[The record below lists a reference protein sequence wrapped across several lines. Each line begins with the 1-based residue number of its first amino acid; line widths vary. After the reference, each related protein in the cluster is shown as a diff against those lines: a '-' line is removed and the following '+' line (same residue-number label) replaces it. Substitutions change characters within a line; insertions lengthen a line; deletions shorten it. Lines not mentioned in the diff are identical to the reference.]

1 MKLIAYMINVSYY
14 KSIDSDVLP
23 EILMKKYSG
32 GFSNIKN
39 ISLLPKEDYEQG
51 TILGEEP
58 KENWSIE
65 THYMGK
71 GIKSKKAIYQIAF
84 EPVLE
89 KDESLDDFYLRL
101 RASKDSNNIDYL
113 RYCSKSNLFFYSEP
127 KQRKKKKYCSL
138 ANTAGKFIVEVVKL
152 ENNTVLKS
160 IDVIVKP
167 SSLTYDDYLKMIR
180 DLREIREDI
189 VINNNSK
196 ISVGQRYIDK
206 NNNIEETIKEL
217 QSAINGINNKPKSK
231 LEVQYVKKKYN
242 QINKIT
248 NKTLLE
254 KSIYPYKNTFT
265 SIDYK
270 ESFDLYENRIL
281 KQVLIN
287 LKEKIKEYEEFYEDY
302 IRGEERENSKVRKR
316 FKEITSLSI
325 EEKIQ
330 DLKKKLIERNDLL
343 EKIMKED
350 IKITYSN
357 TDLIIFK
364 NNDFKKYKLG
374 INYDENIKKFVLKF
388 KSSIYKESDNKYF
401 TDIRAGQCNST
412 ISNINTYNSSLDI
425 SLISNNI
432 NEMIFLVN
440 SLEEKK
446 IMYGK
451 ATRILIKFNAE
462 KISKYNGTVY
472 LRINSI
478 QSIDGVPVKV
488 YSIDEKHKF
497 FERYFDDKNDEE
509 NFNMLNSIIKK
520 EEEISNLK
528 KKFNDDDSWSILKEK
543 VDNMLSLDIF
553 KDVKPKEINLLRPTQ
568 IFINDNYYRKAYKVI
583 KKYND
588 KVSIVDMKSPDTILV
603 KSTCDIY
610 EIWCLFKIVQLL
622 IINQKW
628 TLLNSKTVL
637 KDIDNFLNSKN
648 PYEEKEVKFRFN
660 KVLKD
665 GYSIDLTLIYEG
677 RIYYKNNKYK
687 TPDYQFIYEVKNES
701 NEVVNT
707 MRAYLDAKY
716 RNYNNQGDKAY
727 TDDIE
732 NVAINKYIKTFEDTI
747 NKATCSMIVHSYNNE
762 KYVNWGSDNEEREIL
777 IKETGSELKA
787 HGYGAFYL
795 VPSDLSNLNKFLR
808 LLPEYHLK
816 FNSNLG
822 DDENN
827 SLEGYHMCWQCGE
840 VENIDIK
847 IKYTKGGN
855 LKYHYTCNNCNEF
868 WVKNHCLDEKEHK
881 LIKHRDNYHLLKKDT
896 SNPWHLICPIC
907 GNDGIKKG
915 CSNVI
920 NELQLPV
927 LDIDSFNNNQEIAIE
942 ERIPF

>member
-1 MKLIAYMINVSYY
+1 MKLIAHMINVSYY
-14 KSIDSDVLP
+14 KSIDNDVLP

-39 ISLLPKEDYEQG
+39 ISLLPKEDYEEG

-65 THYMGK
+65 THYMGR

-101 RASKDSNNIDYL
+101 RASKGSNNIDYL
-113 RYCSKSNLFFYSEP
+113 RYCNKSNLFFYSEP
-127 KQRKKKKYCSL
+127 KQRKKEKYCSV
-138 ANTAGKFIVEVVKL
+138 ANTAGRFIVEVVKL

-167 SSLTYDDYLKMIR
+167 SSLSYDDYLKMIR

-196 ISVGQRYIDK
+196 ISLGQRYIDK
-206 NNNIEETIKEL
+206 KNNIEEIIKEL

-254 KSIYPYKNTFT
+254 KSMYPYKNTFT

-270 ESFDLYENRIL
+270 ESFDLYENIIL

-287 LKEKIKEYEEFYEDY
+287 LKEKIKEYEEFYDDY
-302 IRGEERENSKVRKR
+302 VSGEERENAKVRNR
-316 FKEITSLSI
+316 FKTMTSISI
-325 EEKIQ
+325 EERKDELDKRIMKYTQ
-330 DLKKKLIERNDLL
+330 HL
-343 EKIMKED
+343 EKIV
-350 IKITYSN
+350 N
-357 TDLIIFK
+357 
-364 NNDFKKYKLG
+364 
-374 INYDENIKKFVLKF
+374 ENIKVTTSNDELIVFKNYDLNKDNINIEYCDNSNSFVLRFTPGNDIKGDEIKF
-388 KSSIYKESDNKYF
+388 SRGRKDIYGFFLN
-401 TDIRAGQCNST
+401 
-412 ISNINTYNSSLDI
+412 I
-425 SLISNNI
+425 SLRTNNI
-432 NEMIFLVN
+432 NEMIFFIQ
-440 SLEEKK
+440 SLDERVH
-446 IMYGK
+446 IPNR
-451 ATRILIKFNAE
+451 A
-462 KISKYNGTVY
+462 S
-472 LRINSI
+472 RINIRGNISNLKPQNGEIILNICSI
-478 QSIDGVPVKV
+478 HSIDGSPVKT
-488 YSIDEKHKF
+488 YSEEEKREF
-497 FERYFDDKNDEE
+497 FERYFNDKNDEE
-509 NFNMLNSIIKK
+509 NLSMLNSVIKK
-520 EEEISNLK
+520 EEEISFLK
-528 KKFNDDDSWSILKEK
+528 KKFNDDNSWASLKEK
-543 VDNMLSLDIF
+543 VDNMLSLNIF
-553 KDVKPKEINLLRPTQ
+553 KGVKPKEIHGLRPTQ

-588 KVSIVDMKSPDTILV
+588 KISIVDMKSPDTILV

-628 TLLNSKTVL
+628 TLLNNKTVL

-660 KVLKD
+660 KLLKY

-747 NKATCSMIVHSYNNE
+747 NKATCSMIVHSHNNE

-816 FNSNLG
+816 FNYNSDNY
-822 DDENN
+822 ENK
-827 SLEGYHMCWQCGE
+827 SLEGYHICWKCGE
-840 VENIDIK
+840 VKNIVKK
-847 IKYTKGGN
+847 IKYTKGKN
-855 LKYHYTCNNCNEF
+855 LKYHYTCNSCNEF
-868 WVKNHCLDEKEHK
+868 WVKNHCENIGHHK
-881 LIKHRDNYHLLKKDT
+881 LIKHRDNYHLLNNNKN
-896 SNPWHLICPIC
+896 NPWYLICPVC
-907 GNDGIKKG
+907 GDG
-915 CSNVI
+915 
-920 NELQLPV
+920 
-927 LDIDSFNNNQEIAIE
+927 
-942 ERIPF
+942 R